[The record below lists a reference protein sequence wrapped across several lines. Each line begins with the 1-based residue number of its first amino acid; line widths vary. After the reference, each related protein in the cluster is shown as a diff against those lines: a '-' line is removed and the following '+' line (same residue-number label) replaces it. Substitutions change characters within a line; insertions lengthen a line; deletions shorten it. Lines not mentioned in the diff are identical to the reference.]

1 MGAPASSAPSDQ
13 SADKPRAAFVF
24 MEASRLQAEST
35 LAVFPAESKRGGG
48 NCLTPRVCVQDPKS
62 AAIGARKLSQLKDN
76 LASLDLSLSGE
87 QLKTLDEA
95 SRIGLGSHRTCSP
108 KISFAASC
116 PEAWRIRS
124 LPKVA
129 PYRLSD
135 RLFTFR
141 QSRLWQL
148 CQQRVLQLVRLQSYC
163 SDSNAIRI
171 LISESAATRSRV
183 VRSESTKNLEHF
195 SSRKVLVN
203 MDRKLIQ

>member
-1 MGAPASSAPSDQ
+1 MFAKDLVRGLMTGGM
-13 SADKPRAAFVF
+13 ADKIIA
-24 MEASRLQAEST
+24 
-35 LAVFPAESKRGGG
+35 
-48 NCLTPRVCVQDPKS
+48 
-62 AAIGARKLSQLKDN
+62 
-76 LASLDLSLSGE
+76 
-87 QLKTLDEA
+87 
-95 SRIGLGSHRTCSP
+95 
-108 KISFAASC
+108 
-116 PEAWRIRS
+116 
-124 LPKVA
+124 KVA
-129 PYRLSD
+129 LYRLRD
-135 RLFTFR
+135 RLFAFR